1 MAVLAVTVFVV
12 AYALIASDRINKT
25 LVALSGAAIVVAVGV
40 VGSGDVF
47 YSHDTGID
55 WDVIFLLLGMM
66 IIVSVLRQ
74 TGVFEYIAI
83 WSAKRAK
90 GSPLRIMILLVLV
103 TAVASALLDNVT
115 TVLLIAPVTLLVC
128 DRLAIN
134 PVPFLMAE
142 VFASNIGGAATLVGD
157 PPNIIIASRAG
168 LSFND
173 FLVHMAPIVIVVM
186 VVFVAMLPRL
196 FRGSFDVDADRVADV
211 MSLDEREAIRDPRL
225 LVKCGVVLVGVFTAF
240 IAHSVLHIA
249 PSMVALLGA
258 GILVVISRL
267 ERSDYLS
274 SVEWETLLFF
284 AGLFIMVGA
293 LVKTGVIDQLARA
306 ATDVTGGN
314 ALLTVMLILG
324 VSAPVSGIIDNIPY
338 VATMTPIV
346 SELAGGLHESRP
358 RSVVGACARRRLR
371 RQPDR
376 RRGQR
381 QRRHA
386 RNRPPRR
393 QSHLVLGI
401 HPQGCGGHCDVDRA
415 VRDLSL
421 AALLRDR
428 LERSSDVDCADD
440 RVDRV
445 LCAGVGEVRRRVSRA
460 LLDAYQSDRDVLS
473 P

>member
-25 LVALSGAAIVVAVGV
+25 VVALGGAAIVVAVGV
-40 VGSGDVF
+40 VGSADVF

-66 IIVSVLRQ
+66 IIVGVLRQ

-134 PVPFLMAE
+134 PIPFLMAE

-196 FRGSFDVDADRVADV
+196 FRGSFDVDPQRVADV
-211 MSLDEREAIRDPRL
+211 MSLNEREAIRDPRL
-225 LVKCGVVLVGVFTAF
+225 LVKCGVVLVLVFTAF

-258 GILVVISRL
+258 GILILISRL

-314 ALLTVMLILG
+314 ALLT
-324 VSAPVSGIIDNIPY
+324 A
-338 VATMTPIV
+338 
-346 SELAGGLHESRP
+346 
-358 RSVVGACARRRLR
+358 
-371 RQPDR
+371 
-376 RRGQR
+376 
-381 QRRHA
+381 
-386 RNRPPRR
+386 
-393 QSHLVLGI
+393 
-401 HPQGCGGHCDVDRA
+401 
-415 VRDLSL
+415 
-421 AALLRDR
+421 
-428 LERSSDVDCADD
+428 
-440 RVDRV
+440 
-445 LCAGVGEVRRRVSRA
+445 
-460 LLDAYQSDRDVLS
+460 
-473 P
+473 